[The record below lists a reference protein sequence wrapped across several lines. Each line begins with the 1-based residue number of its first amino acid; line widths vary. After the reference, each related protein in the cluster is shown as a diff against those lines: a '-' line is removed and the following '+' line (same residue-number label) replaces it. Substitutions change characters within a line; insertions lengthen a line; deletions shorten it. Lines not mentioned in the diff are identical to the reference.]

1 MNKNIKGSAVIP
13 IIIIVCLLL
22 VVAGY
27 FVVTKVLP
35 KTSQTSQDVPTA
47 QPTSPVTDFA
57 PNIPM
62 NQKTTVLIRQSD
74 SSTITYIIPNDQ
86 VDGFIKKLP
95 EGNVVVSQTK
105 N

>member
-1 MNKNIKGSAVIP
+1 MKKMF
-13 IIIIVCLLL
+13 IIIVCLVLL
-22 VVAGY
+22 VVGF
-27 FVVTKVLP
+27 FVVTNILP
-35 KTSQTSQDVPTA
+35 KGIHVSQTVPTA

-74 SSTITYIIPNDQ
+74 SSTITYIIPNAQ
-86 VDGFIKKLP
+86 VDSFIQKLP
-95 EGNVVVSQTK
+95 EGDVVVSKTK